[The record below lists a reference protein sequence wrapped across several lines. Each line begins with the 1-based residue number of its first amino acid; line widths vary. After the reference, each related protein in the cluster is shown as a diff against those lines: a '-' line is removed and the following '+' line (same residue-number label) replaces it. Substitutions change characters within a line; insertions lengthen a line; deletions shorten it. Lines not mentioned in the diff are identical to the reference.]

1 MFFLGGGGWRKWF
14 SRLRRRKKKAGSGG
28 SKRRKKIET
37 RASKRKEKRQFQ
49 PVPFLPLSL
58 LLPILTLI
66 ARAARPEAK
75 ATAARRSAALDEPPF
90 CFLPPVFE

>member
-1 MFFLGGGGWRKWF
+1 MVFEVEKKEEKGRQ
-14 SRLRRRKKKAGSGG
+14 RRQQTK
-28 SKRRKKIET
+28 KKIET